1 MDTSLATEL
10 ASLVKSENT
19 GPLVKKLI
27 SRGKSRK
34 LNQEARGLSRALAWS
49 VKWICKMCNR
59 SVKMYN

>member
-27 SRGKSRK
+27 SRG
-34 LNQEARGLSRALAWS
+34 QEQEI
-49 VKWICKMCNR
+49 KPR
-59 SVKMYN
+59 SPGPF